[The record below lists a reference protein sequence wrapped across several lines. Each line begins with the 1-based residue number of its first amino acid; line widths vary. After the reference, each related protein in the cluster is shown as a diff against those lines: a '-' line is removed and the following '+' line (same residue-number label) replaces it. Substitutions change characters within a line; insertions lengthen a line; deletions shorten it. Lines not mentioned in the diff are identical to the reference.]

1 MRNATTTAPAQAHIG
16 RHADGASGRLD
27 CDGTMI
33 CVRALLLASS
43 AAAFSLHGTTII
55 TTPRHA
61 AVTMIDETGKGAV
74 GGAVLGGLLAGPFG
88 ALWGAQ
94 IGGAFGA
101 NNQNKKAQK
110 EQLAAMGLNE
120 DTMRLAQQTALE
132 LKDAESSLEIV
143 RGAETSQKSLIRTLE
158 TNMEV
163 AYAAAEAALR
173 AGDEAGARAKLE
185 EKAQFKAKKE
195 AAEVELAAASSRV
208 ATMQA
213 SVASLAERANEI
225 EQMISRTVTATK
237 TRPSGDGGDVFGAP
251 EDPLERRFRD
261 LE

>member
-1 MRNATTTAPAQAHIG
+1 M
-16 RHADGASGRLD
+16 
-27 CDGTMI
+27 C
-33 CVRALLLASS
+33 
-43 AAAFSLHGTTII
+43 
-55 TTPRHA
+55 
-61 AVTMIDETGKGAV
+61 
-74 GGAVLGGLLAGPFG
+74 
-88 ALWGAQ
+88 
-94 IGGAFGA
+94 
-101 NNQNKKAQK
+101 
-110 EQLAAMGLNE
+110 
-120 DTMRLAQQTALE
+120 
-132 LKDAESSLEIV
+132 
-143 RGAETSQKSLIRTLE
+143 GAETSQKSLIRTLE

-237 TRPSGDGGDVFGAP
+237 TRPSGDGGDPFGAP